1 MNDEAFYL
9 ESEEDS
15 VQEALEALDAVRHP
29 IQVGDGIEFAEE
41 CDAGHHYEG
50 RLIFFIATY
59 KLMITDS
66 VTPVLS
72 KGRGRSEHSVM
83 LRIVMKF

>member
-1 MNDEAFYL
+1 M
-9 ESEEDS
+9 
-15 VQEALEALDAVRHP
+15 
-29 IQVGDGIEFAEE
+29 
-41 CDAGHHYEG
+41 
-50 RLIFFIATY
+50 IFFIATY

-66 VTPVLS
+66 VTTPVIS